1 MQKQA
6 ETLATRQNQTV
17 NIERLAAMRELY
29 SKAKH
34 YNLLSAFVN
43 IIVMVGLMLF
53 VLFMNSQWLENPINL
68 SWLLVLI
75 SFFILIFDELI
86 SIPKIN
92 SARKTAAKI
101 QELFDCD
108 VLQIP
113 WNNMAGDKPE
123 AEIIKAEADKH
134 LAIQGNKEELEN
146 WYGNQ
151 QLFSQI
157 PAQAA
162 KLIAQRSNITWDK
175 TLRQHYLNSLKKT
188 LIIIILIP
196 IIIGSFIDLSMQS
209 FLIIALATVMPAIS
223 YLRQQYREHQ
233 HSLKALEHL
242 SRKQTALWE
251 KLLNQQSI
259 NDIEIRQLQDEIY
272 NHRKNGALVF
282 DRLYQKM
289 KKSQEDSMYYS
300 CEQSI
305 NEYQKSQLKK

>member
-1 MQKQA
+1 MQKEL

-29 SKAKH
+29 SKAKE

-43 IIVMVGLMLF
+43 IVVMIGLMLF
-53 VLFMNSQWLENPINL
+53 VLFMNSQWQETPINL
-68 SWLLVLI
+68 SWLLVLS
-75 SFFILIFDELI
+75 SFSILLIDEIVL
-86 SIPKIN
+86 IPKIN
-92 SARKTAAKI
+92 RARKIAAKI

-134 LAIQGNKEELEN
+134 LAIQGNKKELEN

-175 TLRQHYLNSLKKT
+175 TLRQRYLSRLKT
-188 LIIIILIP
+188 ILFLIILFP
-196 IIIGSFIDLSMQS
+196 LIIGSFIGLSMQS

-223 YLRQQYREHQ
+223 YLIQQYREHK
-233 HSLKALEHL
+233 HSLKTLEHL

-282 DRLYQKM
+282 DRLYEKM
-289 KKSQEDSMYYS
+289 KKTQEDSMYYS